1 MLPEI
6 LLENVIMTKVKI
18 GNYTVGKGE
27 KLTLLGGPCTA
38 ESKELCLEVAAYLRD
53 LCQELD
59 VNYVFKA
66 SFDKANRSSG
76 SSRRGPG
83 MKKGLEYLAAVKEE
97 IGVPVVTD
105 IHESCEAEPVAEVA
119 DLLQIPAFLCR
130 QTDLLVTAGKTM
142 KPVNIKKGP
151 FMAPE
156 DMKGALEKFRS
167 TGNDQVMLCER
178 GSSFG
183 YHNLVVDMRSL
194 QIMRDLGVPV
204 VFDATHSVQLPGG
217 LGGSSGGQK
226 EFVLPLAR
234 AAAAIGIDALF
245 TEVHPRPA
253 EAWSDGP
260 NSLDFDQ
267 IREALKQVKLLHDL
281 IG

>member
-1 MLPEI
+1 MM
-6 LLENVIMTKVKI
+6 ENNRVMNNVKVGDLTI
-18 GNYTVGKGE
+18 GKGQ

-38 ESKELCLEVAAYLRD
+38 ESEALCLEVAEYLST
-53 LCQELD
+53 LCKELD
-59 VNYVFKA
+59 IQYIFKA

-83 MKKGLEYLAAVKEE
+83 MKAGLGYLAAVKEKFN
-97 IGVPVVTD
+97 IPVVTD
-105 IHESCEAEPVAEVA
+105 IHESTDAAPVAEVA

-130 QTDLLVTAGKTM
+130 QTDLLVAAGKTM
-142 KPVNIKKGP
+142 KPVNIKKGQ
-151 FMAPE
+151 FLAPE
-156 DMKGALEKFRS
+156 DMKGAVEKFRS

-178 GSSFG
+178 GTTFG

-194 QIMRDLGVPV
+194 QIMRNMGVPV

-217 LGGSSGGQK
+217 LGNASGGQR

-245 TEVHPRPA
+245 TEVHPRP
-253 EAWSDGP
+253 EQAWSDGP
-260 NSLDFDQ
+260 NSLDFRQ
-267 IREALKQVKLLHDL
+267 IRETLVQVKALHDL